1 MSAFLIIDRPALVF
15 SVFCSEYSLECLYC
29 LPCPKSP
36 ERNSSLFASIS
47 ALFLAISAA
56 LAFIVA

>member
-1 MSAFLIIDRPALVF
+1 MIDRPALVF

-56 LAFIVA
+56 LVFIMA